1 MHEAT
6 VITILIMRQIIIFKV
21 IIFIRLVKVIKQLSQ
36 PVWFCNMDHEKSSGW
51 LKFII
56 AFGSIGVITLENV
69 KNYGGIDVNLKTNS
83 GNPTRLTKDGILTN
97 ICIPFKSFVFSCP
110 IQN

>member
-1 MHEAT
+1 MIYGPVSYPIAVIIRALNFYTVFMHEAT
-6 VITILIMRQIIIFKV
+6 VISILIMRQIIIFKV

-69 KNYGGIDVNLKTNS
+69 KNYGGRCKFEDTFRESSQTN
-83 GNPTRLTKDGILTN
+83 
-97 ICIPFKSFVFSCP
+97 
-110 IQN
+110 